1 MKRSSAPHSVRPLD
15 EVQRMPWRARRLLR
29 RVQRSGGTGVLLIA
43 EIREPIRSFSDK
55 AGIVSIRED
64 GQRICSRDRFV
75 KAPKFVELA
84 PGLHDLEFVVIRFR
98 ASRTSSFRRAVELQE
113 GDVLVALC
121 DPVQPNTF
129 YRKSRTVDSWFVWIP
144 SAPSN
149 GTAGSTS
156 CSW

>member
-1 MKRSSAPHSVRPLD
+1 M
-15 EVQRMPWRARRLLR
+15 
-29 RVQRSGGTGVLLIA
+29 QRSGGTGVLLIA
-43 EIREPIRSFSDK
+43 EIREPIRSFTDR

-75 KAPKFVELA
+75 RAPKFVELA

-129 YRKSRTVDSWFVWIP
+129 YRKSRTVDSWFVGIP

-149 GTAGSTS
+149 CTAGSTS